1 MPESIRPSLLL
12 RLCEAIGLG
21 FLCSMRVIQCELRK
35 KACVCRFNF
44 HLVKMNALIDALQ
57 DTERFPSEKQAN
69 NANELAHELIA
80 LQSIYGTEEVEL
92 KSGANVDEPTLFV
105 VRLPCE
111 KSGDFHV
118 KLQVRLPKGY
128 PNCDEAPA
136 LELVNRTLGSFQIDD
151 AIRDKLSHTFSPEGS
166 APWVKG
172 EPVLF
177 QGIDSASESLQDWW
191 DERSK
196 SVSHEDDEAPRD
208 AHQKPQ
214 TASSRQADLR
224 SLVHSDTILERK
236 SEFLG
241 HAARISHPDEVS
253 ERRSL

>member
-1 MPESIRPSLLL
+1 M
-12 RLCEAIGLG
+12 
-21 FLCSMRVIQCELRK
+21 
-35 KACVCRFNF
+35 CRFNF
-44 HLVKMNALIDALQ
+44 HLAKMNALIEALQ
-57 DTERFPSEKQAN
+57 DTQRFPSEKQAN
-69 NANELAHELIA
+69 NADELAHELIA
-80 LQSIYGTEEVEL
+80 LQSIYGMEEVEL

-105 VRLPCE
+105 VRLPWQ
-111 KSGDFHV
+111 KSGGDIHV

-128 PNCDEAPA
+128 PNCDEAPT

>member
-1 MPESIRPSLLL
+1 
-12 RLCEAIGLG
+12 
-21 FLCSMRVIQCELRK
+21 
-35 KACVCRFNF
+35 
-44 HLVKMNALIDALQ
+44 MNALIEALQ
-57 DTERFPSEKQAN
+57 DTQRFPSEKQAN
-69 NANELAHELIA
+69 NADELAHELIA
-80 LQSIYGTEEVEL
+80 LQSIYGMEEVEL

-105 VRLPCE
+105 VRLPWQ
-111 KSGDFHV
+111 KSGGDIHV

-128 PNCDEAPA
+128 PNCDEAPT

>member
-1 MPESIRPSLLL
+1 M
-12 RLCEAIGLG
+12 
-21 FLCSMRVIQCELRK
+21 
-35 KACVCRFNF
+35 CRFNF
-44 HLVKMNALIDALQ
+44 HLAKMNALIEALQ
-57 DTERFPSEKQAN
+57 DTQRFPSEKQAN
-69 NANELAHELIA
+69 NADELAHELIA
-80 LQSIYGTEEVEL
+80 LQSIYGMEEVEL

-105 VRLPCE
+105 VRLPWQ
-111 KSGDFHV
+111 KSGDIHV

-128 PNCDEAPA
+128 PNCDEAPT

-151 AIRDKLSHTFSPEGS
+151 AIRDQLSHTFSPEGS